1 MKKKVLLADFDSE
14 NIKTL
19 TELLREFE
27 IELEVVENG
36 EAALNRLR
44 EEDFDLLIVS
54 AILPRINGFE
64 LTRRLRLE
72 LGLSSMPVFIISS
85 IYKGSKYRY
94 DAIHIYG
101 ATEFFELPLVEK
113 DFLSK
118 LRKYLPARQADETM
132 RMETLNRQ
140 ESEQL
145 EELEEVEEIE
155 EVEELEEE
163 EKLTSEEIFGDI
175 LAEVEG
181 KPAEKKGA
189 GKEAPAEEERIDLEK
204 LLEETLGEEEIE
216 EGELPELL
224 EEVEEVRED
233 RTEEMPVVVEIETA
247 RKKGKEEK
255 VLGDYVLLERIS
267 TGGMAEIYRAKKK
280 GVEGFEKIVAL
291 KKILPH
297 LAQDEEFITM
307 FIDEAKLAS
316 KLTHPNIVQ
325 IYELGKIN
333 DSYFI
338 AMEYVHGK
346 DLRTIMKKLKKEGKE
361 FPIDLAAYIA
371 LKMCE
376 ALDYAHRKVGEDGRP
391 LNIVHRDVSPQN
403 ILISYDGEIKLVDFG
418 VAKASI
424 RAHQTMAG
432 SLKGKLLYMS
442 PEQASG
448 RRVDHRSD
456 IFGLGTV
463 LYEMVTGK
471 KAFWAGSEAEVLEKV
486 RKGRFDPPRKVNPA
500 IPEELEKI
508 ILKAM
513 EPDVNRRYSS
523 AADMRDDLER
533 FLLNYRG
540 SIPNYRE
547 MAGFIRRLFAEEV
560 DEELVPV
567 EMEKPERKEPPPQ
580 EQPTR
585 SLPHRS
591 SDDKINTKSFFVE
604 EEKSRSLLPYILALL
619 LVAAI
624 VAAGYIF
631 LKNRTSASPPSPSP
645 PAVQETQPLPP
656 PEPPSLQQ
664 SSPQQEQPQ
673 EQVSEQE
680 AQQEAPPE
688 TPASSSQQPSQSQPP
703 SENKQPPP
711 VKKAPAEAA
720 ASKPASPA
728 PVRKA
733 ASKPPARKQ
742 RKPLQVET
750 PPPPESRKPA
760 PSIQEKK
767 PEKVE
772 KAQQKPVPQEKPAS
786 EKTTPQQPQVQPRPE
801 PSVKPP
807 VLKEGA
813 LVPLSQVDRKPAP
826 VNMVKPRVPPGPA
839 KHGEVLMLVLI
850 DERGRVEDAKVIR
863 GIDERYNSAAL
874 KAVMKWKFSPA
885 VKNGIKV
892 KVWYPIKVEF

>member
-14 NIKTL
+14 NIKSL
-19 TELLREFE
+19 TELLKEFE
-27 IELEVVENG
+27 IDLEIVKNG
-36 EAALNRLR
+36 EEALNRLR

-64 LTRRLRLE
+64 LTRRVRLE

-118 LRKYLPARQADETM
+118 LREYLPVRQADETM
-132 RMETLNRQ
+132 RMETLNK
-140 ESEQL
+140 EGEEL

-181 KPAEKKGA
+181 KPAEKKPEGR
-189 GKEAPAEEERIDLEK
+189 EAPSEEKIDLEK
-204 LLEETLGEEEIE
+204 LLEETLGEEEIKE
-216 EGELPELL
+216 EELPELL
-224 EEVEEVRED
+224 EEVEEVGEE
-233 RTEEMPVVVEIETA
+233 RTEEMPVVLEIETA
-247 RKKGKEEK
+247 RKKEPEEK

-267 TGGMAEIYRAKKK
+267 TGGMAEIYKAKKR

-346 DLRTIMKKLKKEGKE
+346 DLRTIMKRLKKEGRE

-376 ALDYAHRKVGEDGRP
+376 ALDYAHRKVGEDGKP

-448 RRVDHRSD
+448 RKVDHRSD

-486 RKGRFDPPRKVNPA
+486 RKGHFEPPRKVNPA
-500 IPEELEKI
+500 IPEELERI

-523 AADMRDDLER
+523 AADMRDELER

-560 DEELVPV
+560 DEELIPV
-567 EMEKPERKEPPPQ
+567 EMEKPERKQPPPQ
-580 EQPTR
+580 EQPTK
-585 SLPHRS
+585 SIPQPPTEE
-591 SDDKINTKSFFVE
+591 KITTKSFFAG
-604 EEKSRSLLPYILALL
+604 EKESRSLLPYILALL

-631 LKNRTSASPPSPSP
+631 LKNRTSSSPPSTPPPTIQKTQPSP
-645 PAVQETQPLPP
+645 PPEQPSPQQKEQPQQQELQQ
-656 PEPPSLQQ
+656 EPPSEPVQPAVEQSQQ
-664 SSPQQEQPQ
+664 SPPPA
-673 EQVSEQE
+673 E
-680 AQQEAPPE
+680 AGQL
-688 TPASSSQQPSQSQPP
+688 S
-703 SENKQPPP
+703 P
-711 VKKAPAEAA
+711 VKKKRAKTAPAKPPSSAP
-720 ASKPASPA
+720 SKKAGVKPPVLQQRKSPA
-728 PVRKA
+728 V
-733 ASKPPARKQ
+733 Q
-742 RKPLQVET
+742 T
-750 PPPPESRKPA
+750 PPPLENKKPA
-760 PSIQEKK
+760 PSVQEKK
-767 PEKVE
+767 EAK
-772 KAQQKPVPQEKPAS
+772 QEKP
-786 EKTTPQQPQVQPRPE
+786 KQVQPAAQEKPTSERQPSQQAPARSQPE
-801 PSVKPP
+801 RVASPP
-807 VLKEGA
+807 RLKEGA
-813 LVPLSQVDRKPAP
+813 LVPLSQVDRKPAT
-826 VNMVKPRVPPGPA
+826 VSTVKPRVPPGPS
-839 KHGEVLMLVLI
+839 KHGEVLLLVLI
-850 DERGRVEDAKVIR
+850 DENGRVEDAKVIR

-874 KAVMKWKFSPA
+874 KAVMKWRFSPA
-885 VKNGIKV
+885 LKNGIKV
-892 KVWYPIKVEF
+892 KVWYPIRVKF